1 MKRIVAYA
9 VMVLSAI
16 GLFASFV
23 LHITSFY
30 AGPEFGKR
38 ETSILFPGIFI
49 VWVPTIFLANKLT
62 RDFKQRDFWK
72 AALRGCPASMCKSL
86 WILWGYVFFAA
97 FVLPFLRGSNPGA
110 SPGGFLIFPAAFY
123 SVSFGVAYSVLHVD
137 RFDEGR
143 HCLNGHRIS
152 PLAKFCEECGAPA
165 APESTNTARI

>member
-1 MKRIVAYA
+1 MTRIVAYM

-16 GLFASFV
+16 GLLASFV
-23 LHITSFY
+23 LHIASFY

-38 ETSILFPGIFI
+38 EIPIVFPGIFI
-49 VWVPTIFLANKLT
+49 VWVPTIFLAHKLT

-72 AALRGCPASMCKSL
+72 AALRGCPAWMYRSL
-86 WILWGYVFFAA
+86 WILWGYVFFVAL
-97 FVLPFLRGSNPGA
+97 VLPFLRGSNPGA

-123 SVSFGVAYSVLHVD
+123 SVSFGVAYSIQHVD

-165 APESTNTARI
+165 APNSKISLQI